1 MPWREAPG
9 RREVSLKLREP
20 SWPGADWQLIF
31 NAPDLAPMQE
41 SGSDLSARLAALR
54 PGIERVFLPDYH
66 SDWSLKATWMVYPT
80 AVVVQ
85 ATVIVVVVLHFR
97 YAGVSGLTPTSCEI

>member
-9 RREVSLKLREP
+9 RRGVSLKLREP

-41 SGSDLSARLAALR
+41 SGSDLSARLA
-54 PGIERVFLPDYH
+54 PE
-66 SDWSLKATWMVYPT
+66 
-80 AVVVQ
+80 Q
-85 ATVIVVVVLHFR
+85 A
-97 YAGVSGLTPTSCEI
+97 